1 MSSTPL
7 DVGAG
12 DAGTQR
18 PKGMGKLV
26 AATVVG
32 NTIESYDYNV
42 YGTLTA
48 LIFGAL
54 FFPSDSSVLSRTLAF
69 ATFFIGIASRPLGG
83 ILFGALGDRLGRK
96 PMLMWSLGV
105 MGVATFLIGCLPT
118 YATIGV
124 AAPILLVILRFI
136 QGFGIGGEWGGAV
149 TLMTEHAPPKRRG
162 FFGSLVQT
170 GTGFG
175 IILAAL
181 TLIVLLGILGEDQL
195 QAWGWRIPFL
205 ISAVLVALG
214 AWVRL
219 HIEESPEFRRVEKSL
234 EKRPVK
240 RSPLFETIARFPR
253 TILLAIGMY
262 ASVAAVGYMF
272 GVYIISYAKDTL
284 EYTQSAAVGA
294 NLIGA
299 IGYVLLVPVGGY
311 LSDRFGR
318 KRMFIVGAVAMV
330 VGVGILFALVHGGV
344 TLFYIG
350 MFLAEGANGFIFGIM
365 APLFAELFPPQVRYT
380 GISLG
385 MQIATVLG
393 GGLMPTIAT
402 LLVAA
407 GDGSPVLLVG
417 YVWALC
423 ALTIVCTVLVGRV
436 REASVEGETAP
447 VAEDD

>member
-1 MSSTPL
+1 MTAIPHAPSAPGGSAKP
-7 DVGAG
+7 
-12 DAGTQR
+12 R
-18 PKGMGKLV
+18 GMRKLV

-48 LIFGAL
+48 LVFGQL
-54 FFPSDSSVLSRTLAF
+54 FFPSSNPVLSSSMAF
-69 ATFFIGIASRPLGG
+69 IAFFIGIASRPLGG
-83 ILFGALGDRLGRK
+83 ILFGALGDRYGRK
-96 PMLMWSLGV
+96 PMLMWSLAV

-118 YATIGV
+118 YASIGV
-124 AAPILLVILRFI
+124 AAPILLVSLRFV

-195 QAWGWRIPFL
+195 LAWGWRVPFL

-219 HIEESPEFRRVEKSL
+219 HIEESPEFRRVEQSL
-234 EKRPVK
+234 ETAPVR
-240 RSPLFETIARFPR
+240 RSPLRETITRFPR

-262 ASVAAVGYMF
+262 ASIAAVGFMF

-284 EYTQSAAVGA
+284 GYSQSEAVGA

-299 IGYVLLVPVGGY
+299 VGYVIMIPVGGW
-311 LSDRFGR
+311 LSDRYGR
-318 KRMFIVGAVAMV
+318 KRMYILGAVGMI
-330 VGVGILFALVHGGV
+330 VGVGILFGLVHGGIA
-344 TLFYIG
+344 LFYLG
-350 MFLAEGANGFIFGIM
+350 MFIAEGTNGFIFGIM

-393 GGLMPTIAT
+393 GGLMPNIAT

-407 GDGSPVLLVG
+407 GGGSPVLLVG
-417 YVWALC
+417 YVWLLC
-423 ALTIVCTVLVGRV
+423 LITIVCTLLVGRV
-436 REASVEGETAP
+436 REASVEGEQAP
-447 VAEDD
+447 VARAS

>member
-1 MSSTPL
+1 M
-7 DVGAG
+7 
-12 DAGTQR
+12 R
-18 PKGMGKLV
+18 KLV
-26 AATVVG
+26 TATVVG

-48 LIFGAL
+48 LVFGQL
-54 FFPSDSSVLSRTLAF
+54 FFPNSNPVLSSSMAF
-69 ATFFIGIASRPLGG
+69 IAFFIGIASRPLGG
-83 ILFGALGDRLGRK
+83 ILFGALGDRYGRK
-96 PMLMWSLGV
+96 PMLMWSLAV
-105 MGVATFLIGCLPT
+105 MGIATFLIGCLPT
-118 YATIGV
+118 YASIGV
-124 AAPILLVILRFI
+124 AAPIMLVSLRFV

-175 IILAAL
+175 IILASL

-195 QAWGWRIPFL
+195 LAWGWRIPFL

-219 HIEESPEFRRVEKSL
+219 HIEESPEFQRVEKAL
-234 EKRPVK
+234 EKKPVR
-240 RSPLFETIARFPR
+240 RSPLLETITRFPR

-262 ASVAAVGYMF
+262 ASIAAVGFMF
-272 GVYIISYAKDTL
+272 GVYIISFAKDNL
-284 EYTQSAAVGA
+284 GYSQAEAVGA

-299 IGYVLLVPVGGY
+299 VGYLLMIPVGGY
-311 LSDRFGR
+311 LSDLYGR
-318 KRMFIVGAVAMV
+318 KKMYIVGAVAMI
-330 VGVGILFALVHGGV
+330 VGVGILFALVHGGIV
-344 TLFYIG
+344 LFYIG
-350 MFLAEGANGFIFGIM
+350 MFIAEGTNGFIFGIM

-393 GGLMPTIAT
+393 GGLMPNIAT

-407 GDGSPVLLVG
+407 GGGSPLLLVG
-417 YVWALC
+417 YVWLLC
-423 ALTIVCTVLVGRV
+423 IITIICTLLVGRV
-436 REASVEGETAP
+436 HESSDDGEAAPQAQTA
-447 VAEDD
+447 